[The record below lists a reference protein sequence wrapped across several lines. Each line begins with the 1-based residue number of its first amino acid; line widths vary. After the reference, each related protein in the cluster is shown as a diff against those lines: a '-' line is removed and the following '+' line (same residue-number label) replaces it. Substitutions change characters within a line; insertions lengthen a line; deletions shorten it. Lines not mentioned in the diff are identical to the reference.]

1 MSDQA
6 ELLAGQPIP
15 AGIVEDAKYE
25 TVLDFR
31 FPDGAA
37 VYIPAATLP
46 SAIVSVMAGDLIL
59 QQHRRWT
66 LALTDGRVV
75 ENLCLSAIL
84 TLKEGGFEV
93 LTRDMLG
100 VTVQ

>member
-1 MSDQA
+1 MSG

-15 AGIVEDAKYE
+15 AGIVEDATFE

-31 FPDGAA
+31 FSDGAA

-59 QQHRRWT
+59 NQHRRWT
-66 LALTDGRVV
+66 IVLTDGTVA
-75 ENLCLSAIL
+75 ENLSLSAIL

-93 LTRDMLG
+93 LCRNMTGATL
-100 VTVQ
+100 Q